1 MEPAKRF
8 HTIENIKKVALV
20 FFLVSGLAHLS
31 SSAFVANNLFI
42 KEAFIVNKTFDI
54 PFIITGL
61 IYGFS
66 SLRLTLADPE
76 KEHETLDITL
86 IVIII
91 LVIVGLIAVNLIFPD
106 LNR

>member
-1 MEPAKRF
+1 MEPTKK
-8 HTIENIKKVALV
+8 HQTIENIKKVALI
-20 FFLVSGLAHLS
+20 FFLISGLAHLS
-31 SSAFVANNLFI
+31 STAFIANNFFP

-61 IYGFS
+61 IYGLS

-76 KEHETLDITL
+76 KEHKTLDISL

-91 LVIVGLIAVNLIFPD
+91 LMLVGLIAVNLIFPD
-106 LNR
+106 IKK